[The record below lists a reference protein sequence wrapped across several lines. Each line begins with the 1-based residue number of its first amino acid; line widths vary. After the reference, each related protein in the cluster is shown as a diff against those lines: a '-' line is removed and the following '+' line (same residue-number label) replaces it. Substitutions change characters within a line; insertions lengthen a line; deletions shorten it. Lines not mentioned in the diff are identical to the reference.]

1 MYVVCVTVHVIP
13 ESVDA
18 FVRASLENAESTRRE
33 PGCAR
38 FDVLRATQ
46 DAAQFLFYE
55 VYASEADLA
64 AHQKT
69 AHYLAWREK
78 VAPMMA
84 SPRVSVRHESVS
96 PEPWV

>member
-1 MYVVCVTVHVIP
+1 MYVACITVHVVEDRI
-13 ESVDA
+13 DDFIA
-18 FVRASLENAESTRRE
+18 ATLDNAENTRRE

-38 FDVLRATQ
+38 FDVLRAL
-46 DAAQFLFYE
+46 DGPGRFFLYE
-55 VYASEADLA
+55 AYAKEADFT

-69 AHYLAWREK
+69 AHYLRWKET

-84 SPRVSVRHESVS
+84 SPRVGVKHTSIS

>member
-1 MYVVCVTVHVIP
+1 MYVVCVTVSVLP
-13 ESVDA
+13 ENIDQ
-18 FVRASLENAESTRRE
+18 FIRATLENAAATRAE

-38 FDVLRATQ
+38 FDVLRAVEEPSRF
-46 DAAQFLFYE
+46 FLYE
-55 VYASEADLA
+55 AYRAESDFA

-84 SPRVSVRHESVS
+84 SPRAGVKHVSLS
-96 PEPWV
+96 PDPWV